1 MDKSLVLGS
10 ASPRRKSLLELAGF
24 QFDIRTSEADE
35 SVVKSR
41 EPETLVQKLAE
52 VKAERIATTENEV
65 LVTADTVVSFAGN
78 VLGKPETRKEAIETL
93 QLLSGN
99 THAVHTGVMIRGYN
113 QSKIFSVKT
122 DVEFIE
128 LTETDI
134 IRYVDTGDPF
144 DKAGS
149 YGIQTKGAL
158 LVKGIRG
165 DYYNVVG
172 LPIAYLVKE
181 LEKFDITP
189 S

>member
-1 MDKSLVLGS
+1 MYKSLVLGS

-24 QFDIRTSEADE
+24 QFAVRTSDADE
-35 SVVKSR
+35 SLVKIND
-41 EPETLVQKLAE
+41 PEMLVQKLAQ
-52 VKAERIATTENEV
+52 VKAEQIATTENEV
-65 LVTADTVVSFAGN
+65 LVTADTVVSFAGH

-99 THAVHTGVMIRGYN
+99 SHSVHTGVMIRGYN

-122 DVEFIE
+122 DVEFME

-134 IRYVDTGDPF
+134 NRYVDTGDPF

-181 LEKFDITP
+181 LEKFNITP

>member
-1 MDKSLVLGS
+1 MEKSLVLGS

-24 QFDIRTSEADE
+24 QFEVRTSDADE
-35 SVVKSR
+35 TAISNK
-41 EPETLVQKLAE
+41 EPEMLVQRLAQL
-52 VKAERIATTENEV
+52 KAEQIVTTENEV
-65 LVTADTVVSFAGN
+65 LVTADTVVSFAGK
-78 VLGKPETRKEAIETL
+78 VLGKPETRREAIETL
-93 QLLSGN
+93 QLLSGK
-99 THAVHTGVMIRGYN
+99 THEVHTGVLIRGYD
-113 QSKIFSVKT
+113 QYKIFAVKT
-122 DVEFIE
+122 IVKFME
-128 LTETDI
+128 LTEADI
-134 IRYVDTGDPF
+134 IRYVNTGDPF

-172 LPIAYLVKE
+172 LPIAFLVKE